1 MSRSII
7 VLAAAITL
15 AACSS
20 DATAPVD
27 PSFARA
33 PKESAP
39 VATWHIPLSH
49 AGLSLRSDGRYTSN
63 GYSTYANGVCA
74 VTTLM
79 NTGATSNGNANVSL
93 GSSGKCQR
101 AFTIVYPEGGTE
113 TLRSFINLIGLHKDG
128 AYIPNGTTQLRT
140 MAINPDYIGVASRC
154 GRLLFGEGT
163 SGAGGGSDQ
172 VLVTRVDART
182 WHVRSQPDN
191 RKAWCERLDVFYDMP
206 VDLMVVADRDLEG

>member
-15 AACSS
+15 VACSS
-20 DATAPVD
+20 DATAPID

-39 VATWHIPLSH
+39 VATWHIPLND
-49 AGLSLRSDGRYTSN
+49 AGLSLRSDGRYASN
-63 GYSTYANGVCA
+63 GFSAYAHGVCA
-74 VTTLM
+74 VSTLM
-79 NTGATSNGNANVSL
+79 NTAATANGNANITL
-93 GSSGKCQR
+93 DSSRKCQR
-101 AFTIVYPEGGTE
+101 AFTLVYPDGGTE

-128 AYIPNGTTQLRT
+128 AYIPVGTTELRT

-163 SGAGGGSDQ
+163 SGAGVGSDQ
-172 VLVTRVDART
+172 VFVTRVNART
-182 WHVRSQPDN
+182 WHVQSQPEN
-191 RKAWCERLDVFYDMP
+191 RKAWCEKDGEFYDMP
-206 VDLMVVADRDLEG
+206 VDLLVVADRDLAG